1 MLAYNV
7 RVQILAVIIIMA
19 ALVVLK
25 KKKKKRPQAQN
36 GVIYAKPYI
45 TKLRL
50 IVSTLPEIES

>member
-25 KKKKKRPQAQN
+25 KKKKRPQAQN
-36 GVIYAKPYI
+36 AVIYAKPYI